1 MNLSESQLLSLIIW
15 VFLFGFYPLFIPA
28 RAFALYVDFNKSIQ
42 KMINFELSGLFTMEN
57 QENKENIF
65 EKETDIIKHSRE
77 VMAKSDDKIDAG
89 EYTVLLNNYEQLLE
103 EMRLITSINDKIQEK
118 LKIANEQLKIQA
130 EQINKINWIL
140 EAENSKLQVNIK
152 ELARSK
158 VMLHE
163 IDFIEF
169 SKSYPDKESC
179 YKFLSD
185 LKWTDG
191 YKCRKCGH
199 EKYCQG
205 PALYSRRCTKC
216 TYNESVTAF
225 TLFHK
230 CKFDI
235 IKAFYM
241 VFLVVANKGNIS
253 SYELSD
259 KLLLEQKTCWKFK
272 QKVLAA
278 MKDKHKSSPDK
289 KSGGWEYLILESE

>member
-1 MNLSESQLLSLIIW
+1 
-15 VFLFGFYPLFIPA
+15 
-28 RAFALYVDFNKSIQ
+28 
-42 KMINFELSGLFTMEN
+42 MEN
-57 QENKENIF
+57 KGNQESIF
-65 EKETDIIKHSRE
+65 ERETDVIRHSRK
-77 VMAKSDDKIDAG
+77 VLDKSDDIVHLE
-89 EYTVLLNNYEQLLE
+89 EYKALLDNYEQLLE
-103 EMRLITSINDKIQEK
+103 EMRLITSISDKIQGK

-130 EQINKINWIL
+130 EQINKMNWIL
-140 EAENSKLQVNIK
+140 DAENSKLQVNIK

-169 SKSYPDKESC
+169 SKSYPDKASC

-185 LKWTDG
+185 LKWTNG

-199 EKYCQG
+199 AKYCQG

-272 QKVLAA
+272 QKILVA
-278 MKDKHKSSPDK
+278 MKDKQKHNVDK
-289 KSGGWEYLILESE
+289 KGGGWEYLILETE

>member
-1 MNLSESQLLSLIIW
+1 ME
-15 VFLFGFYPLFIPA
+15 
-28 RAFALYVDFNKSIQ
+28 D
-42 KMINFELSGLFTMEN
+42 INN
-57 QENKENIF
+57 NKETIF
-65 EKETDIIKHSRE
+65 EKETEVINHSKGIVTNSRDN
-77 VMAKSDDKIDAG
+77 VSLG
-89 EYTVLLNNYEQLLE
+89 EYKLLLENYVQLLE
-103 EMRLITSINDKIQEK
+103 ETRLITSISDKIQGK
-118 LKIANEQLKIQA
+118 LKIANEQLQVQS
-130 EQINKINWIL
+130 EQINKMNWML
-140 EAENSKLQVNIK
+140 DAENSKLQINIK

-169 SKSYPDKESC
+169 SKSYPDKAAC

-185 LKWTDG
+185 LKWSNG
-191 YKCRKCGH
+191 YKCRKCNN

-241 VFLVVANKGNIS
+241 VFLVIANKGNIS

-272 QKVLAA
+272 QKILVA
-278 MKDKHKSSPDK
+278 MKEKQKLAQEK
-289 KSGGWEYLILESE
+289 VGGGWEYLILE

>member
-1 MNLSESQLLSLIIW
+1 
-15 VFLFGFYPLFIPA
+15 
-28 RAFALYVDFNKSIQ
+28 
-42 KMINFELSGLFTMEN
+42 MEEKN
-57 QENKENIF
+57 NNKESIF
-65 EKETDIIKHSRE
+65 EKETEVISHSKG
-77 VMAKSDDKIDAG
+77 VVKKAGDKVELG
-89 EYTVLLNNYEQLLE
+89 EYKLLLDNYEQLLE
-103 EMRLITSINDKIQEK
+103 EMRLITTISDKIQGK
-118 LKIANEQLKIQA
+118 LKIANEQLKAQS
-130 EQINKINWIL
+130 EQINKMNWML
-140 EAENSKLQVNIK
+140 DAENSKLQVNIK

-169 SKSYPDKESC
+169 SKSYPDKAAC

-185 LKWTDG
+185 LKWSNG
-191 YKCRKCGH
+191 FKCRKCNH

-205 PALYSRRCTKC
+205 PALFSRRCTKC

-241 VFLVVANKGNIS
+241 VFLVIANKGNIS

-272 QKVLAA
+272 QKILVT
-278 MKDKHKSSPDK
+278 MKEKQKQGQEKGS
-289 KSGGWEYLILESE
+289 GWEYLILE